1 MEPSIPVCDDWT
13 ANVSLPCSVF
23 PAPTR
28 RQAPHED
35 LKSVLGP
42 ISTFHLDCFCLFQD
56 LLLLVNSFPLLYQ
69 SIDVLVYLLQQF
81 FPVQFLLLLLLL
93 IITESCFAD
102 A

>member
-1 MEPSIPVCDDWT
+1 MVGLLIQLVHVT
-13 ANVSLPCSVF
+13 CSVL

-28 RQAPHED
+28 RQTSHED

-42 ISTFHLDCFCLFQD
+42 IPAFHLDCFCLFQD

-93 IITESCFAD
+93 IVTESCRAD